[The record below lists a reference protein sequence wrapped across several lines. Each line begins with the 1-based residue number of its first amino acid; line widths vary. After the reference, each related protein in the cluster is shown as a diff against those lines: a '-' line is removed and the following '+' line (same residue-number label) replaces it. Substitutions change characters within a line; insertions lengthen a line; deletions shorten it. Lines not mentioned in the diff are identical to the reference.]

1 MPDNCALDTKMV
13 NSRFK
18 GVKGM
23 ILAAGLGSRLKPWTD
38 SHPKALAIV
47 NGKSLLQHN
56 IEFLQRYG
64 IKEIAVNVHHFADQV
79 VAAIEKNNGW
89 GSRVIIGDETEEVLE
104 TGGGFLKAAPLLQDA
119 DLVVLMNVDVLTD
132 LNLQSLISYH
142 QEKKP
147 LATLAT
153 TERETSRYFLFDEG
167 NNLCGWKNVKTGEER
182 PHPRPLS
189 RRRGEEDTQ
198 LTENKMQKAF
208 SGIQVVEPVIFSLIK
223 QRGKFSMVDVYL
235 DLMQKQ
241 TIKSFD
247 HSETRFIDVGKPES
261 ILKAELMFSSLSL

>member
-1 MPDNCALDTKMV
+1 MPENFALDTEMV

-38 SHPKALAIV
+38 KHPKALAIV

-64 IKEIAVNVHHFADQV
+64 IKEVAVNVHHFADQIIEV
-79 VAAIEKNNGW
+79 IEKNNGW
-89 GSRVIIGDETEEVLE
+89 GSRVIISDETEEVLE

-119 DLVVLMNVDVLTD
+119 DLIVLMNVDILTD

-167 NNLCGWKNVKTGEER
+167 NNLCGWKNVQTGEER

-189 RRRGEEDTQ
+189 EWRGGKDTVHD
-198 LTENKMQKAF
+198 EKKMQKAF
-208 SGIQVVEPVIFSLIK
+208 SGIQVVESRIFSLIK

-235 DLMQKQ
+235 DLMNEH

-261 ILKAELMFSSLSL
+261 ILKAEMMFSS